1 VWKILLREYADD
13 LKTQKT
19 RVALTMLAIT
29 WGTVAVVLLLAFGEG
44 LKDGMLRGFINAG
57 DRIFMMSGGQTT
69 KEFQGLA
76 KGREIVLTEED
87 MTLIKR
93 SVPDIGL
100 TSVSYGRGNVSLVA
114 GENKTTAFMEGVEPA
129 FEEMRRM
136 FPGPGGRFLNEVD
149 LAEKRRVLFLG
160 DKMKERLFPE
170 EDAIGKSVM
179 VDGLPFTVIGVMQ
192 KKMQTS
198 SNNGPDEDR
207 AIIPASTYRMMYGH
221 RAVDELL
228 LQPRSILRAER
239 TKQEIYEVLG
249 RRHKF
254 DPTDERA
261 LRIWDFIEDER
272 IGRKVMLGIQIFLG
286 AIGGFTLLVAGVGVA
301 NIMYVVA
308 KERTREIGVKLAIG
322 ARKTHIVSQF
332 VFESLLLSLSGGAL
346 GILFSAAVVAA
357 VRSIPNKTGP
367 AEFLANPILSW
378 PIAFATVGILA
389 AIGLVAGLFPARK
402 AASIDPVESLR
413 YE

>member
-44 LKDGMLRGFINAG
+44 LKDGMMRGFINAG
-57 DRIFMMSGGQTT
+57 DRIFMMDGGQTT
-69 KEFQGLA
+69 KEFQGLP
-76 KGREIVLTEED
+76 KGRSIVLTEED
-87 MTLIKR
+87 MTLLKR
-93 SVPDIGL
+93 SVSDIGL
-100 TSVSYGRGNVSLVA
+100 TSVSYGRSNVSLVT

-129 FEEMRRM
+129 FEELRRM
-136 FPGPGGRFLNEVD
+136 FPGAGGRFLNERD
-149 LAEKRRVLFLG
+149 LEEKRRVLFLG
-160 DKMKERLFPE
+160 DKMKERLFADE
-170 EDAIGKSVM
+170 NAVGKTVM

-198 SNNGPDEDR
+198 SNNGPDSDR
-207 AIIPASTYRMMYGH
+207 AIIPASTYRMMYGE
-221 RAVDELL
+221 REVDELL

-239 TKQEIYEVLG
+239 TKQEIYEALG

-261 LRIWDFIEDER
+261 LRIWDFIEDEK

-346 GILFSAAVVAA
+346 GILFSATVVAA